1 MVSYWLVVAVD
12 ATLNTGKK
20 TCKMVDLIFSE
31 ALTTGGM
38 MAVVACRRND
48 VPPMLQKALEQKLRR
63 IFLIRM
69 PHEFECIGGK
79 NRFGRR

>member
-1 MVSYWLVVAVD
+1 LS
-12 ATLNTGKK
+12 ATQISGKRN
-20 TCKMVDLIFSE
+20 IYGW

-38 MAVVACRRND
+38 MAVVAYRRND
-48 VPPMLQKALEQKLRR
+48 VLPMLQKALEQKLKR